1 MKHALI
7 LTALMSFAGGL
18 ACSAQTVHYLD
29 CLAGADA
36 ADSLTPQTAW
46 RTVAKAS
53 AYTYHP
59 GESLFLRRGSRCEGM
74 LEPHGS
80 GTKEASIHLG
90 AYGRGALPVI
100 AGGSQPAGVQLHDQ
114 QYWEIEN
121 LEISGGSPYGL
132 HIGGTEALLRHF
144 RITNVV
150 VHDVP
155 GEPLSKNTGLVVI
168 APDANSPT
176 RFDDVIVD
184 GVTAYR
190 TTQWA
195 GIIVSGAGM
204 DSSDGHA
211 RGKNIEIRN
220 SIVHDVG
227 GDGILLASAAHGV
240 LEHNI
245 AWNTGMQE
253 TETIGTP
260 NAIWEWRCSD
270 CRVEYNEGYFS
281 DSPGVDGGV
290 FDIDYGN
297 ENNRVEYNFG
307 HDSQGYCVAVFGAEG
322 GGDNSIKSAIRH
334 NTCIHNGRSPRLAK
348 RQGAIFL
355 TTWHGG
361 KLNGVEIENNTVVW
375 GPPLDTPAFRST
387 AEFIGDLP
395 NRMTGN
401 TILAAS
407 GSFTSSKAEMQFDG
421 NRYCAPRAVS
431 AQFSFA
437 EMNYSDPQTQHSTPE
452 SDPAANKSLELC
464 DCQREWL
471 AKSAATAGSRSGTES
486 IDLSGSPFS
495 QTSRWVLL
503 ADLAPDGEQAEASRG
518 LLVLIESMMHQFSNL
533 GLGSIVVPAHALSTD
548 QLDVW
553 KSDWN
558 FDSRV
563 HIDASPREGL
573 RKAFALSNANQLL
586 LVSPSGKVVA
596 RWTYPVPPAEVWL
609 QLQTKLGTPVGM
621 QPMPVCTNQ
630 QTDSRKMKTT
640 GPVQKQER
648 VVEESQ

>member
-7 LTALMSFAGGL
+7 YAALMSFVGCL
-18 ACSAQTVHYLD
+18 ICNAQTAHYLD
-29 CLAGADA
+29 CAAGADA

-59 GESLFLRRGSRCEGM
+59 GDSLLLHRGSRCEGM

-80 GTKEASIHLG
+80 GTTEASIHLG
-90 AYGRGALPVI
+90 AYGHGALPVI
-100 AGGSQPAGVQLHDQ
+100 AGGSQPAGVQLHNQ

-121 LEISGGSPYGL
+121 LEIVGGSPFGL

-150 VHDVP
+150 VHDVS

-168 APDANSPT
+168 APDANALT

-184 GVTAYR
+184 GVTAYS
-190 TTQWA
+190 TSQWA

-204 DSSDGHA
+204 DSSDVHS
-211 RGKNIEIRN
+211 RGQNIEIRN
-220 SIVHDVG
+220 SLVHDVG

-290 FDIDYGN
+290 FDVDYGN

-307 HDSQGYCVAVFGAEG
+307 HDSQGYCVAIFGAEG
-322 GGDNSIKSAIRH
+322 GGDNSVQSAIHH

-361 KLNGVEIENNTVVW
+361 KLNGVEIENNIVVW
-375 GPPLDTPAFRST
+375 DPPLDAPAFRST
-387 AEFIGDLP
+387 AEFTGDLP
-395 NRMTGN
+395 NRMAGN
-401 TILAAS
+401 TILAVS
-407 GSFTSSKAEMQFDG
+407 GSFTSYKAGMQFAG
-421 NRYCAPRAVS
+421 NRYCAPRPGS
-431 AQFSFA
+431 AQ
-437 EMNYSDPQTQHSTPE
+437 E
-452 SDPAANKSLELC
+452 SDPAANIQLELC

-471 AKSAATAGSRSGTES
+471 AKFAGTVVSGNES
-486 IDLSGSPFS
+486 ESVDLSGSLFS
-495 QTSRWVLL
+495 QTNRWVLL
-503 ADLAPDGEQAEASRG
+503 ANLAPDGEQAEISRG
-518 LLVLIESMMHQFSNL
+518 QLVLIESMMHQFSNL
-533 GLGSIVVPAHALSTD
+533 GLGSIVIPAHALSAD
-548 QLDVW
+548 QLEAW
-553 KSDWN
+553 KFDWN
-558 FDSRV
+558 FHPKV
-563 HIDASPREGL
+563 HIDASPGQGL
-573 RKAFALSNANQLL
+573 RKAFASANANQLL
-586 LVSPSGKVVA
+586 LISPSGKIVA
-596 RWTYPVPPAEVWL
+596 RWTYPVPPADVWL
-609 QLQTKLGTPVGM
+609 QLQTKLGTPAGM
-621 QPMPVCTNQ
+621 QSMPACANVQ
-630 QTDSRKMKTT
+630 ADSKK
-640 GPVQKQER
+640 K
-648 VVEESQ
+648 